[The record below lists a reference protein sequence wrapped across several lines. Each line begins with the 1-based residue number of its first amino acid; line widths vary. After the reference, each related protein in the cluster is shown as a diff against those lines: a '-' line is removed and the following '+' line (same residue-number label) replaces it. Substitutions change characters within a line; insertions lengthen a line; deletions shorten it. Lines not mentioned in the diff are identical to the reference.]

1 MLVIVRYDT
10 LIVLRFRMGRS
21 GWMSRWEASLD
32 DLQEGG
38 GHVGLDPLVEWWVK
52 PNNPF
57 AAAPPPRL
65 VGSLLCAGWDV
76 GELVLMAGLLEGLL
90 VRWDGCLEDRLA

>member
-1 MLVIVRYDT
+1 
-10 LIVLRFRMGRS
+10 
-21 GWMSRWEASLD
+21 MSRWQASLN
-32 DLQEGG
+32 DLQEDG

-90 VRWDGCLEDRLA
+90 VRWDGCLEDGLA